1 MDERKYLGRQQRL
14 CNSCNLMHLKTLQT
28 QVEKISR
35 EYKDSCS
42 DLEGERT
49 ARRAFQDRIE
59 KLERRVQDLQQSIV
73 RILRIS
79 RYPYSQKQDDGA
91 FILVLIDA
99 DADAYM
105 VRSYGVFLT
114 LILTV

>member
-1 MDERKYLGRQQRL
+1 VDERKYLGQQQRL
-14 CNSCNLMHLKTLQT
+14 CHLCDLMHLKVLQA

-59 KLERRVQDLQQSIV
+59 ILECKANDLQQSIV
-73 RILRIS
+73 CVSESLNI
-79 RYPYSQKQDDGA
+79 
-91 FILVLIDA
+91 F
-99 DADAYM
+99 AYRNRTM
-105 VRSYGVFLT
+105 ARL
-114 LILTV
+114 LWC